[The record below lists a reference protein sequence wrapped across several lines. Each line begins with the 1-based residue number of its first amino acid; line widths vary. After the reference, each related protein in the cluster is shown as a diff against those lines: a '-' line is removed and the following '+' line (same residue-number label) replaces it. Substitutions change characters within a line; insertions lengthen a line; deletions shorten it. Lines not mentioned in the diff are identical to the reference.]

1 MILKKILDWL
11 LNLFIKKEKE
21 GLGNSEEF
29 ILKEG
34 EQNGNFKKGF
44 KE

>member
-1 MILKKILDWL
+1 MILKKILDWF
-11 LNLFIKKEKE
+11 LNLFVKKEKE

-34 EQNGNFKKGF
+34 EQNGDFKKRN
-44 KE
+44 KK